1 MQIPIRNFY
10 DEKVRI
16 RKILSIALNIVQLGM
31 KNSAIK
37 QENSL
42 KKVRISNKIVR
53 ISKLSPR

>member
-1 MQIPIRNFY
+1 
-10 DEKVRI
+10 
-16 RKILSIALNIVQLGM
+16 M